1 MISYDVARIAFRI
14 ILAVLFVLN
23 GWGWYFGDV
32 DMQDKNDMKE
42 KLLRKLVG
50 IGWFIIALLV

>member
-1 MISYDVARIAFRI
+1 MISFDIVRVAFKI

-23 GWGWYFGDV
+23 GWAWYFGDV
-32 DMQDKNDMKE
+32 DMQDKKDMKE